1 MLAIELR
8 TLRQAETAFRGAADS
23 DPLNSQ
29 EPWDQL
35 ISWLKKSETGISD
48 TRQNHLFVF
57 IHHTA
62 VLPNFF
68 LQGKN
73 KMS

>member
-1 MLAIELR
+1 VGVKKGQIELMLAIELR

-48 TRQNHLFVF
+48 TRQNHLFVLGS
-57 IHHTA
+57 
-62 VLPNFF
+62 V
-68 LQGKN
+68 
-73 KMS
+73 